1 MGTTNYLDPTNRS
14 LLTEVK
20 VPNVP
25 EADGSFALLPGMYV
39 QVVFNVARDT
49 PPLMVP
55 APALVTTAEGTQ
67 VAVAKDG
74 QAHFQKVTIGQDFG
88 SEIEI
93 VEGLTGDE
101 QVIANPGE
109 RITEG
114 AAIVTGPAG
123 EKVKTAE
130 ATPTTRPTTARV
142 VNAAV
147 AH

>member
-20 VPNVP
+20 VPNVT

-74 QAHFQKVTIGQDFG
+74 QRAFSEGDDRPGLRQRDRDRRGRRPATSRSSPTPASG
-88 SEIEI
+88 SPRG
-93 VEGLTGDE
+93 EGRD
-101 QVIANPGE
+101 
-109 RITEG
+109 
-114 AAIVTGPAG
+114 
-123 EKVKTAE
+123 
-130 ATPTTRPTTARV
+130 RPDRR
-142 VNAAV
+142 NA
-147 AH
+147 